1 MKRNL
6 VFAPGFALLFS
17 GSLLTAGCSDGTGA
31 AIPSDAGKEDGSV
44 GTGGRIGT
52 GGSAATG
59 GSIAGSGSTA
69 GSGNT
74 GGNSASTGGSAG
86 SGGASATGGMVGSGG
101 ASATG
106 GMVGS
111 GGASATGG
119 AVGSGGASATGGAVG
134 SGGSAGAAGTGGRVG
149 TGGSQNDGGVLGG
162 TSATGGGT
170 GTGGSQ
176 NGGSGAGGASV
187 TGGSTGTGGSRNGGS
202 GGGAS
207 GGASG
212 AGGTSHSGGSSGTG
226 GSTGATSTHMY
237 TQGSDLYTYCGE
249 KVLLRGMNQMSIWT
263 DASGSSYPAIA
274 SFGSNAVRIVFAES
288 GNATGLDTLLTKA
301 EANKMIPIP
310 EIHDATGTIG
320 GVPGT
325 VTWWAQASVV
335 AVIKKHEKW
344 MLLNIANESGDN
356 NVSDSTFQS
365 TYTSAI
371 TSIRNAGIVVP
382 LVIDGSGW
390 GQKVEQLLTVAPALL
405 AADPQKNVIFSWHEY
420 TGGTQENARITT
432 SLEKSKTLG
441 IVLINGEFASG
452 GAGVCTQT
460 IPYKFLLSE
469 AQRVGT
475 GWLAWSWDTNNSD
488 CSVGGASIFNMTT
501 NLTSA
506 SGLVAGWASDVVRDD
521 PNSIKNTSVRHCDW
535 K

>member
-1 MKRNL
+1 VKRNV
-6 VFAPGFALLFS
+6 VFSSGFALLFS
-17 GSLLTAGCSDGTGA
+17 GSLLTAGCSNGTGTEA
-31 AIPSDAGKEDGSV
+31 PADSAV
-44 GTGGRIGT
+44 GTGGRVGT
-52 GGSAATG
+52 G
-59 GSIAGSGSTA
+59 GSTA
-69 GSGNT
+69 GSGGSAGSGNS
-74 GGNSASTGGSAG
+74 GGNSASTGGSAS
-86 SGGASATGGMVGSGG
+86 SGGASGTGGATSSGG
-101 ASATG
+101 ASG
-106 GMVGS
+106 
-111 GGASATGG
+111 TGG
-119 AVGSGGASATGGAVG
+119 AVGSGGASGTGGAVG
-134 SGGSAGAAGTGGRVG
+134 SGGSGGAAGTGGRIG
-149 TGGSQNDGGVLGG
+149 AGGSQNDGGGVGG
-162 TSATGGGT
+162 AS
-170 GTGGSQ
+170 GTGGSNGTGGSL
-176 NGGSGAGGASV
+176 NGGSG
-187 TGGSTGTGGSRNGGS
+187 
-202 GGGAS
+202 S

-212 AGGTSHSGGSSGTG
+212 TGGRSGVGGSSNSGGSSGTG
-226 GSTGATSTHMY
+226 GGTGATSTHMY

-249 KVLLRGMNQMSIWT
+249 KVLLRGLNQMSIWT
-263 DASGSSYPAIA
+263 DASGTSYPAIA
-274 SFGSNAVRIVFAES
+274 SFGSNAIRIVFAET
-288 GNATGLDTLLTKA
+288 GNSTGLDTLLTKA

-310 EIHDATGTIG
+310 ELHDATGNIG

-325 VTWWAQASVV
+325 VTWWTQASVV

-371 TSIRNAGIVVP
+371 TSLRNAGIAVP

-452 GAGVCTQT
+452 GAGVCNQT

-488 CSVGGASIFNMTT
+488 CLSGGSSIFNMTT

-506 SGLVAGWASDVVRDD
+506 SGLAAGWSSDVVRDD
-521 PNSIKNTSVRHCDW
+521 PNSIKNTSVRHCEW

>member
-1 MKRNL
+1 
-6 VFAPGFALLFS
+6 V
-17 GSLLTAGCSDGTGA
+17 
-31 AIPSDAGKEDGSV
+31 
-44 GTGGRIGT
+44 
-52 GGSAATG
+52 
-59 GSIAGSGSTA
+59 
-69 GSGNT
+69 
-74 GGNSASTGGSAG
+74 
-86 SGGASATGGMVGSGG
+86 ASATGG
-101 ASATG
+101 A
-106 GMVGS
+106 VGS

-162 TSATGGGT
+162 ASATGGGTGAGGSQNDGSGAGGVSGTGGGTGTGGSRNGGSGAGGVSGTGGGT

-176 NGGSGAGGASV
+176 NGGSGAG
-187 TGGSTGTGGSRNGGS
+187 

-212 AGGTSHSGGSSGTG
+212 AGGTSHSGGSSDTG
-226 GSTGATSTHMY
+226 GGTGATSTHMY

-249 KVLLRGMNQMSIWT
+249 KVLLRGLNQMSIWT
-263 DASGSSYPAIA
+263 DASGTSYPAIA
-274 SFGSNAVRIVFAES
+274 SFGSNAIRIVFAET
-288 GNATGLDTLLTKA
+288 GNSTGLDTLLTKA

-310 EIHDATGTIG
+310 ELHDATGNIG

-325 VTWWAQASVV
+325 VTWWTQPSVV
-335 AVIKKHEKW
+335 AVIKNHEKW

-441 IVLINGEFASG
+441 IVLINGEFAS
-452 GAGVCTQT
+452 ANATDCTENV
-460 IPYKFLLSE
+460 PYTFLLSE

-475 GWLAWSWDTNNSD
+475 GWLAWSWDNSNSN
-488 CSVGGASIFNMTT
+488 CKSGSGSSYNMTSS
-501 NLTSA
+501 LTSA
-506 SGLVAGWASDVVRDD
+506 SGLVAGWASNVVRDD

>member
-1 MKRNL
+1 L
-6 VFAPGFALLFS
+6 
-17 GSLLTAGCSDGTGA
+17 
-31 AIPSDAGKEDGSV
+31 
-44 GTGGRIGT
+44 
-52 GGSAATG
+52 
-59 GSIAGSGSTA
+59 
-69 GSGNT
+69 
-74 GGNSASTGGSAG
+74 
-86 SGGASATGGMVGSGG
+86 
-101 ASATG
+101 
-106 GMVGS
+106 
-111 GGASATGG
+111 
-119 AVGSGGASATGGAVG
+119 
-134 SGGSAGAAGTGGRVG
+134 
-149 TGGSQNDGGVLGG
+149 
-162 TSATGGGT
+162 
-170 GTGGSQ
+170 Q
-176 NGGSGAGGASV
+176 NGGSSAGGVVSS
-187 TGGSTGTGGSRNGGS
+187 GGVSGVGGS
-202 GGGAS
+202 GN
-207 GGASG
+207 
-212 AGGTSHSGGSSGTG
+212 SGGSSGTG
-226 GSTGATSTHMY
+226 GSAGATSTHMY

-249 KVLLRGMNQMSIWT
+249 KVLLRGLNQMSIWT
-263 DASGSSYPAIA
+263 DASGTSYPAIA
-274 SFGSNAVRIVFAES
+274 SFGSNAIRIVFAET

-310 EIHDATGTIG
+310 ELHDATGNIS

-325 VTWWAQASVV
+325 VTWWTQAPVV

-371 TSIRNAGIVVP
+371 TSLRNAGITVP

-420 TGGTQENARITT
+420 TGGSQENARITT

-452 GAGVCTQT
+452 GAGVCAQT

-475 GWLAWSWDTNNSD
+475 GWLAWSWDTSNSD
-488 CSVGGASIFNMTT
+488 CASGGSSIFNMTS

-506 SGLVAGWASDVVRDD
+506 SGLVSGWASDVVRDD
-521 PNSIKNTSVRHCDW
+521 PNSIKNTSIRHCDF